1 MRCCRT
7 VRSCSTNPCPT
18 TEPSGVAQRRLR
30 RDQPHL
36 ITAKVV
42 PDEGGA
48 VGPSDRSVTT
58 SSVVNILRDEDIG
71 GSSVSKYR
79 VFISHKQ
86 PDEASAIAIR
96 DALAQFSG
104 DLEFFISG
112 DNIHAGED
120 WNERLRT
127 ELRDSDLLL
136 LLFTEPTRDW
146 DWCLYEA
153 GLFTRLD
160 GDAHE
165 PVVCIY
171 PPGGEPPSPLVSL
184 QGVPGALDSAASFVR
199 SFIKTTDIT
208 RRESAL
214 NPNVTDEQ
222 ITAAAE
228 VICSQFDANVQP
240 YYMCHR
246 VLLDLS
252 GELGDAET
260 IPPDARILEASE
272 GTMALFGRLGGT
284 QTWGELVES
293 HVAEGARWIDEIN
306 RVFGDACAGRVS
318 STTTHTFR
326 AHEGAYIYRPE
337 LYRVDKKGRRPT
349 AAVVMFTQEV
359 APARVGGSL
368 FNRLRIAER
377 YKTEVFERA
386 KSLGHDMSSDDV
398 RAVADAVSMIR
409 DESKTF
415 NVFDEETL
423 RTSFSDRAAC
433 EKLVGIG
440 AEWDEV
446 MTALDASVEAS
457 DPVRVLERLTTM
469 EHLNDRYRAIVA
481 ARYAELLD
489 HGSD

>member
-1 MRCCRT
+1 
-7 VRSCSTNPCPT
+7 
-18 TEPSGVAQRRLR
+18 
-30 RDQPHL
+30 
-36 ITAKVV
+36 
-42 PDEGGA
+42 
-48 VGPSDRSVTT
+48 
-58 SSVVNILRDEDIG
+58 
-71 GSSVSKYR
+71 VSKYR

-120 WNERLRT
+120 WHARLRE
-127 ELRDSDLLL
+127 ELRDSNLLL

-146 DWCLYEA
+146 DWCLYEV

-160 GDAHE
+160 SDVDE

-171 PPGGEPPSPLVSL
+171 PPDGEPPAPLVSL
-184 QGVPGALDSAASFVR
+184 QGVPGTLDSTASFVR

-208 RRESAL
+208 RREQPL
-214 NPNVTDEQ
+214 NPNITDDQ
-222 ITAAAE
+222 ITAAAD
-228 VICSQFDANVQP
+228 VIRSQFDANVQP

-252 GELGDAET
+252 GELGDAEH
-260 IPPDARILEASE
+260 IPPDARIREASE
-272 GTMALFGRLGGT
+272 GTMALFGRLAGT
-284 QTWGELVES
+284 QTWGELIES
-293 HVAEGARWIDEIN
+293 HIHEGARWVDEID

-326 AHEGAYIYRPE
+326 AHDRAHIYRPE

-377 YKTEVFERA
+377 YKSEVFERA
-386 KSLGHDMSSDDV
+386 TSLGHDMTDDDV
-398 RAVADAVSMIR
+398 RSLSDAVALIR
-409 DESKTF
+409 EESKTF

-423 RTSFSDRAAC
+423 RTSFSDDSVC
-433 EKLVGIG
+433 EELLTIG
-440 AEWDEV
+440 NEWGDT
-446 MTALDASVEAS
+446 MTSLDASVEPLDAA
-457 DPVRVLERLTTM
+457 RFQACLTTLER
-469 EHLNDRYRAIVA
+469 LNDRYRALVA
-481 ARYAELLD
+481 ARYAHLLARHTD
-489 HGSD
+489 GSERAGASPSTPE

>member
-1 MRCCRT
+1 M
-7 VRSCSTNPCPT
+7 S
-18 TEPSGVAQRRLR
+18 E
-30 RDQPHL
+30 
-36 ITAKVV
+36 
-42 PDEGGA
+42 
-48 VGPSDRSVTT
+48 
-58 SSVVNILRDEDIG
+58 
-71 GSSVSKYR
+71 YR

-112 DNIHAGED
+112 DNINAGED
-120 WNERLRT
+120 WQARLRT

-146 DWCLYEA
+146 DWCLYEV
-153 GLFTRLD
+153 GLFTTLE
-160 GDAHE
+160 GDVEE

-171 PPGGEPPSPLVSL
+171 PPDGEPPSPLLSL
-184 QGVPGALDSAASFVR
+184 QGVPGTLDSALSFVR
-199 SFIKTTDIT
+199 SFITTTDIT
-208 RRESAL
+208 RRERPL

-228 VICSQFDANVQP
+228 VICSQFEANIQP

-246 VLLDLS
+246 VFLDLS
-252 GELGDAET
+252 GELGDAGA

-272 GTMALFGRLGGT
+272 GTMALFGRLGGP
-284 QTWGELVES
+284 QTWGELVEA
-293 HVAEGARWIDEIN
+293 HVQEGARWLDEIN
-306 RVFGDACAGRVS
+306 RVFSDACAGRVS

-326 AHEGAYIYRPE
+326 AYDRAHIFRPE
-337 LYRVDKKGRRPT
+337 LYRVDKKGKRPT

-377 YKTEVFERA
+377 YKTEVFERVR
-386 KSLGHDMSSDDV
+386 SLGHDISGDDV
-398 RAVADAVSMIR
+398 RSLSDAVALIR

-423 RTSFSDRAAC
+423 RTSFSDDATC
-433 EKLVGIG
+433 EELLAIG
-440 AEWDEV
+440 RGWDDG
-446 MTALDASVEAS
+446 MTSLDASIEAL
-457 DPVRVLERLTTM
+457 DTLRVREYLATLEG
-469 EHLNDRYRAIVA
+469 LNDRYRAIVA
-481 ARYAELLD
+481 TRYAELLD
-489 HGSD
+489 HHARGTR

>member
-1 MRCCRT
+1 VGAQAR
-7 VRSCSTNPCPT
+7 
-18 TEPSGVAQRRLR
+18 SGVSSGRGRARALV
-30 RDQPHL
+30 
-36 ITAKVV
+36 TASKVV
-42 PDEGGA
+42 
-48 VGPSDRSVTT
+48 T
-58 SSVVNILRDEDIG
+58 ILRDG
-71 GSSVSKYR
+71 RWGSTVTEYR

-120 WNERLRT
+120 WHARLRT

-146 DWCLYEA
+146 DWCLYEV

-160 GDAHE
+160 SDVDE

-171 PPGGEPPSPLVSL
+171 PPDGEPPAPLVSL
-184 QGVPGALDSAASFVR
+184 QGVPGTLDSAASFVR
-199 SFIKTTDIT
+199 SFITTTDIT
-208 RRESAL
+208 RRERPL
-214 NPNVTDEQ
+214 NPNITDDQ

-228 VICSQFDANVQP
+228 LICSQFDANVQP

-252 GELGDAET
+252 GELGDAEH
-260 IPPDARILEASE
+260 IPSDARILEASD
-272 GTMALFGRLGGT
+272 GTMALFGRLAGT
-284 QTWGELVES
+284 PTWGELVES
-293 HVAEGARWIDEIN
+293 HVQDGARWIDELD

-326 AHEGAYIYRPE
+326 AHDRAHIYRPE
-337 LYRVDKKGRRPT
+337 LYRIDKKGRRPT

-359 APARVGGSL
+359 APARVGGAL

-377 YKTEVFERA
+377 YKSEVFERA
-386 KSLGHDMSSDDV
+386 KSLDHDMSDDDV
-398 RAVADAVSMIR
+398 RALSDAVALIR
-409 DESKTF
+409 EESKTF

-423 RTSFSDRAAC
+423 RTNFADESVC
-433 EKLVGIG
+433 EELLAIG
-440 AEWDEV
+440 DEWSAV
-446 MTALDASVEAS
+446 MGSLGASAEAS
-457 DPVRVLERLTTM
+457 DPAEFAHGLSTLEP
-469 EHLNDRYRAIVA
+469 LNDRYRALVA
-481 ARYAELLD
+481 ARYADLLD
-489 HGSD
+489 HQVRATD